1 MHKPTAGYTLIQL
14 CEKVSPL
21 SCTNWLLCPCRALD
35 SCQGPWIA
43 LQLVSRWRG
52 NRFLSPSF
60 LCSRTMRLPE
70 RKMSRQGK
78 RRRKNKPTK
87 KKKHEIWRVRV
98 KKSVW
103 EKTDKRNDNHLSYFW
118 KCMMWYRKKK
128 TGNFAWF
135 MHSQLQRKQH
145 YSNVTSNTPNC
156 RISLPVVNTL
166 DASCF
171 THELGKIKSN
181 QINKHLFVGEI
192 SFMWIWTFCVNSG
205 IVLGG

>member
-60 LCSRTMRLPE
+60 LCLSAISLPE

-78 RRRKNKPTK
+78 QRRKNKPT
-87 KKKHEIWRVRV
+87 KKHEIWRVRV

-103 EKTDKRNDNHLSYFW
+103 EKQTKETIIWTISGDAWCGKGKKQVILLDSCIHSY
-118 KCMMWYRKKK
+118 RE
-128 TGNFAWF
+128 
-135 MHSQLQRKQH
+135 
-145 YSNVTSNTPNC
+145 SNT
-156 RISLPVVNTL
+156 I
-166 DASCF
+166 A
-171 THELGKIKSN
+171 
-181 QINKHLFVGEI
+181 
-192 SFMWIWTFCVNSG
+192 MWPTIHQTVE
-205 IVLGG
+205 